1 MTNKIQKL
9 LYLDVFIVSLIVLGC
24 FLTAICTNQMV
35 VGKLK
40 HPRVTALNYG
50 NIKFGL
56 IWGTKQYNYGY
67 GDRDEETYL
76 VYNEYEDQH
85 NIPLI
90 ITTLSFIGVA
100 TIFTV
105 VSTIFALMNTIT
117 VPIQTIHGS
126 LGLYIWNGIAG
137 GFGLLSIILYTIM
150 FETTI
155 KDNIQSPN
163 EDEFSTEDPAKVG
176 YSFWLL
182 LCGVILVT
190 TNIGIVYLAG
200 KAADPD
206 FFKRKSKIEVN
217 EKQQNEAVADGIMF

>member
-76 VYNEYEDQH
+76 GKVFDVIYNQVL
-85 NIPLI
+85 LI
-90 ITTLSFIGVA
+90 
-100 TIFTV
+100 
-105 VSTIFALMNTIT
+105 
-117 VPIQTIHGS
+117 S
-126 LGLYIWNGIAG
+126 LI
-137 GFGLLSIILYTIM
+137 
-150 FETTI
+150 
-155 KDNIQSPN
+155 
-163 EDEFSTEDPAKVG
+163 
-176 YSFWLL
+176 
-182 LCGVILVT
+182 
-190 TNIGIVYLAG
+190 
-200 KAADPD
+200 
-206 FFKRKSKIEVN
+206 
-217 EKQQNEAVADGIMF
+217 